1 MSNQRKI
8 KELVEFV
15 QTIDKLNWLLISEND
30 KNKFRTW
37 NSSISEYVLMNSQQQ
52 DAFDGLTN
60 SLHIKMVYIKSKQHN
75 DNSPSLLN
83 ILGMKK
89 IKKVA

>member
-30 KNKFRTW
+30 KNNPHNGISPHLFTKIPPSFSI
-37 NSSISEYVLMNSQQQ
+37 NSYHRLNNI
-52 DAFDGLTN
+52 DF
-60 SLHIKMVYIKSKQHN
+60 IK
-75 DNSPSLLN
+75 
-83 ILGMKK
+83 
-89 IKKVA
+89 